1 MRAFAFALTAAVLVA
16 GVSFAQEKKADPPKP
31 TEVKVPDGVTKG
43 VTVEGLTE
51 YKLKNGLRII
61 LLPDASR
68 PKVTINCTIFV
79 GSRHEGYGETGM
91 AHLLEHM
98 LFKGCPKFPD
108 VPKAIRDHGG
118 GNDFNG
124 TTWLDRT
131 NYYETLPAGDENLE
145 FGIELEAD
153 RLVNSFIARE
163 ELMKEF
169 TVVRNEF
176 EMGENS
182 PERILS
188 QRMVA
193 TAFEWHNYGKST
205 IGNKTDIEKVPVDNL
220 KAFYKKYYR
229 PDNAM
234 LIVAGA
240 FDGSKALELINKHFS
255 PVKNPEEKIPV
266 TYTEEPAQDGERLVT
281 LRRVGKVGAT
291 GVVYHIP
298 AARHPD
304 FAAVDV
310 LESVLTNAPSGR
322 VYKALVEG
330 KLASSVSGN
339 TYPLHDP
346 GFLEI
351 TAQTDPA
358 NTEKAR
364 DVLVDT
370 LENLTK
376 SPVTDEEVERAKK
389 AGLKQFE
396 QIRDNSQQLAIM
408 LSEFAAAGDW
418 RLFFLYRDR
427 LEKVTADDVNKA
439 AQKYLIRS
447 NRTVGVYV
455 PTEKPERAEVPVAP
469 DVKTLVDNYK
479 GRTAVASG
487 EAFDP
492 TPENVEKRVTRGTV
506 GEGIKYAL
514 LPKKTR
520 GETVVMTLNLRLG
533 NEQSLKGQNAAFDF
547 LGPMLTK
554 GTKNKTRQ
562 QIKDEFD
569 KLKATVSISTDGDR
583 GLGLM
588 TVSVQT
594 KREHLPAVLK
604 LLGEVLREPSF
615 PEKEFDILKKEELDG
630 LEKGKTEPQ
639 MLAVNALMRKMS
651 PYPKDNVRY
660 VPTLEEATER
670 LKAATVAD
678 VKKLYEEQL
687 GSGAGELVLV
697 GDFDPAAT
705 LEQAGAFLKGWKA
718 TVAYKRIDR
727 PYVPTKGEVLA
738 IDTPDKANAFYVTVQ
753 TMEIKDND
761 PEYAPLAVGNYLLGE
776 APLASRISNRVRG
789 SGGLSYM
796 AMSQVAAGSVDKS
809 GGFITIAITN
819 PKNLD
824 KVDTMMTDEVGKF
837 LKEGVSASELEEGKK
852 AWLAAKRQERASDST
867 LASQLAG
874 GLFVGRTM
882 TYYSDLEKQVEKME
896 PGDIKKAFDK
906 LVDPKRMV
914 VIKAGD
920 LKKKDE
926 PEEKKEDKKD
936 EKKEDKKEK

>member
-1 MRAFAFALTAAVLVA
+1 MRAFAFALTAAVLAA
-16 GVSFAQEKKADPPKP
+16 GVSLAQEKKADPPKP
-31 TEVKVPDGVTKG
+31 AAEVKLPDGVTKG

-51 YKLKNGLRII
+51 YKLTSNGLRII

-68 PKVTINCTIFV
+68 PKVTVNCTIFV

-98 LFKGCPKFPD
+98 VFKGCPKFPD
-108 VPKAIRDHGG
+108 VPKALRDHGA
-118 GNDFNG
+118 DFNG

-131 NYYETLPAGDENLE
+131 NYYETMPAGDDNLE

-176 EMGENS
+176 EMGENNA
-182 PERILS
+182 ERVLS

-205 IGNKTDIEKVPVDNL
+205 IGNRTDIERVPVDNL

-240 FDGSKALELINKHFS
+240 FDEGKALAYIAKHFG
-255 PVKNPEEKIPV
+255 PLKNPEEKVPV

-291 GVVYHIP
+291 GVVYHVP

-304 FAAVDV
+304 FSAVDV

-330 KLASSVSGN
+330 KLASSVSGS

-346 GFLEI
+346 GFLEV

-364 DVLVDT
+364 DALVAT
-370 LENLTK
+370 LENLAK
-376 SPVTDEEVERAKK
+376 EPITDEEVERAKK

-396 QIRDNSQQLAIM
+396 QIRDNSQQWAIT

-427 LEKVTADDVNKA
+427 LEAVTAADVNRV

-455 PTEKPERAEVPVAP
+455 PTDKAERAEVPAAP
-469 DVKTLVDNYK
+469 DVKALVDGYK
-479 GRTAVASG
+479 GRTAVAAG

-492 TPENVEKRVTRGTV
+492 TPENVEKRVQRGTV

-520 GETVVMTLNLRLG
+520 GETVTMTLNLRVG
-533 NEQSLKGQNAAFDF
+533 DEKSLAGKNAAFDF

-554 GTKNKTRQ
+554 GTKGKTRQ

-569 KLKATVSISTDGDR
+569 KLKASVGISSDGDR
-583 GLGLM
+583 GLGLVA
-588 TVSVQT
+588 VSVQA
-594 KREHLPAVLK
+594 KRANLPAVLT
-604 LLGEVLREPSF
+604 LLGEVLREPTF
-615 PEKEFDILKKEELDG
+615 PEKEFEVLKKEELDA
-630 LEKGKTEPQ
+630 LEKGKTDPQ
-639 MLAVNALMRKMS
+639 LLAVNALMRKLS
-651 PYPKDNVRY
+651 PYPKEDVRY
-660 VPTLEEATER
+660 MPTVDEAIER
-670 LKAATVAD
+670 VKAVTAAD

-687 GSGAGELVLV
+687 GASAGELVVV

-705 LEQAGAFLKGWKA
+705 LEQVNAFLKGWKSA
-718 TVAYKRIDR
+718 VAYKRIER
-727 PYVPTKGEVLA
+727 PYLPTKGEVLT
-738 IDTPDKANAFYVTVQ
+738 IDTPDKENAFYVTVQ
-753 TMEIKDND
+753 TMELKDSD

-796 AMSQVAAGSVDKS
+796 AMSQAAAGPLDKS

-824 KVDTMMTDEVGKF
+824 KVDAMMTDEVGKF
-837 LKEGVSASELEEGKK
+837 IKEGVSASELEDGKK
-852 AWLAAKRQERASDST
+852 AWLKAKQQERASDGT
-867 LASQLAG
+867 LAAQLAT

-882 TYYSDLEKQVEKME
+882 TYYADLERQVEGLE
-896 PGDIKKAFDK
+896 PGDVKKAFDK
-906 LVDPKRMV
+906 LIDPKRMV

-920 LKKKDE
+920 LKKKDAA
-926 PEEKKEDKKD
+926 EEKKD
-936 EKKEDKKEK
+936 DKKEEKKDK

>member
-1 MRAFAFALTAAVLVA
+1 MRALAFALTAAVLAA
-16 GVSFAQEKKADPPKP
+16 GVSVAQEKKADPPKP
-31 TEVKVPDGVTKG
+31 AAEVKLPDGVTRG

-68 PKVTINCTIFV
+68 PKVTVNCTIFV

-98 LFKGCPKFPD
+98 VFKGCPKFPD
-108 VPKAIRDHGG
+108 VPKALRDHGA
-118 GNDFNG
+118 DFNG

-131 NYYETLPAGDENLE
+131 NYFETMPAGDENLE

-169 TVVRNEF
+169 SVVRNEF
-176 EMGENS
+176 EMGENN
-182 PERILS
+182 PERVLS

-205 IGNKTDIEKVPVDNL
+205 IGNRSDIERVPVDNL
-220 KAFYKKYYR
+220 KAFYKKFYR

-240 FDGSKALELINKHFS
+240 FDESKALAFTAKHFGS
-255 PVKNPEEKIPV
+255 LKNPEEKLPA

-291 GVVYHIP
+291 GVVYHVP

-304 FAAVDV
+304 FSAIDV

-322 VYKALVEG
+322 VYKALVEA
-330 KLASSVSGN
+330 KLASSVSGSA
-339 TYPLHDP
+339 YPLHDP
-346 GFLEI
+346 GFLEL

-364 DVLVDT
+364 DVLVAT
-370 LENLTK
+370 LENLAK
-376 SPVTDEEVERAKK
+376 EPVTDEEVERAKK

-427 LEKVTADDVNKA
+427 LEAVTAADVNRV

-455 PTEKPERAEVPVAP
+455 PTEKAERAEVPAAP
-469 DVKTLVDNYK
+469 DVKAMVENYK

-492 TPENVEKRVTRGTV
+492 TPENVEKRVQRGTT

-520 GETVVMTLNLRLG
+520 GETVVMTMNLRIG
-533 NEQSLKGQNAAFDF
+533 DEKSLKGQNAAFDF
-547 LGPMLTK
+547 LGPMLNK
-554 GTKNKTRQ
+554 GTKTKTRQ

-569 KLKATVSISTDGDR
+569 RLKASVSISTDGDR
-583 GLGLM
+583 GLGLV
-588 TVSVQT
+588 TVSVQA
-594 KREHLPAVLK
+594 KRENLPAVLK
-604 LLGEVLREPSF
+604 LLGEVLREPTF
-615 PEKEFDILKKEELDG
+615 PEKEFDVLKKEELDG

-639 MLAVNALMRKMS
+639 MLAVNALQRKLS
-651 PYPKDNVRY
+651 PYPKDDVRY
-660 VPTLEEATER
+660 VPTLDEATER
-670 LKAATVAD
+670 LKAVTAAD
-678 VKKLYEEQL
+678 VKKLYEGQM
-687 GSGAGELVLV
+687 GASAGELVVV
-697 GDFDPAAT
+697 GDFDPTAT
-705 LEQAGAFLKGWKA
+705 LEQVNAFLKGWKSP
-718 TVAYKRIDR
+718 VAYKRIDR
-727 PYVPTKGEVLA
+727 PFLPTKAEVIA
-738 IDTPDKANAFYVTVQ
+738 IDTPDKANALYVSVQ
-753 TMEIKDND
+753 TIELKDSD
-761 PEYAPLAVGNYLLGE
+761 PEYAGLAVGNYLLGE

-796 AMSQVAAGSVDKS
+796 AMSQAAAGPLDKS
-809 GGFITIAITN
+809 GGFVTIAITN

-824 KVDTMMTDEVGKF
+824 KVDAMMTDEVGKF

-852 AWLAAKRQERASDST
+852 AWLKAKQQERASDGT
-867 LASQLAG
+867 LATQLAT

-882 TYYSDLEKQVEKME
+882 TYYSDLEKQVEKLE
-896 PGDIKKAFDK
+896 PADVKKAFDK
-906 LVDPKRMV
+906 LIDPKKMV
-914 VIKAGD
+914 TIKAGD

-926 PEEKKEDKKD
+926 PEEKKEEKKD
-936 EKKEDKKEK
+936 K